1 MIAAIVYSSM
11 TTGAMLVVG
20 RRFVTVAEHKNK
32 VEADFRY
39 FAVRL
44 RENGESIALLGGEA
58 EEREALGRRL
68 DSIRGAWV
76 ALCGQYMRT
85 TSISQTNTLLAP
97 TVPLLLCAPKY
108 LAGSMS
114 LGDVMQAATAFMAV
128 QAAFNWLVD
137 NYPRLADWKASAL
150 RVGSLLRSL
159 DVLEHAEA
167 PGTMGQIVHTE
178 DDGPALHLKDVSV
191 TLDDGTG
198 VVAETDFGI
207 DRGERVLV
215 VGESGSGKSTLLR
228 AVAGLWPWGGGE
240 VRVRKGARLFFMP
253 QRPYLPIGSLKRI
266 TAYPQAPDAVE
277 DDALRAALEMA
288 ELGHLV
294 DRLHDDDDWD
304 RILSGGEKQRIAFAR
319 MFLLRPDII
328 IMDEATAAL
337 DTRTQDLMLRRLI
350 EQLPDSAVISVGHRS
365 ELEQFHDRRL
375 TLARHPEGA
384 KLVRDEALTRVGETA
399 GWLARRLSDPA
410 RNCCV
415 GAARPRP
422 QAEERALWLPSGD
435 DGVTIGAN
443 RFIRSSARDACVP
456 AAASRPGQPAGR
468 RGRATACLS
477 SPPCP
482 GAGGG
487 AGRPCPGRAGGRPI
501 PGAYALLIASEQG
514 IVENASALI
523 ALAGLVPAVA
533 IMRHPG
539 CPALAAGVGRLLRRR
554 PRLHRGRGG
563 ELGPAM
569 VLLGNAGMDRRRQHQ
584 NETNFHNYAKWSE
597 DLPKTVLS
605 LAVLATGIL
614 WPLWVLLGGRD
625 GWIRRTPLHW
635 IWPSAALWPSAV
647 IAFGLRIAERLVANL
662 PGADSGA
669 PVFRSLREGLE
680 LFLILFVVAYLVD
693 LGAPRPPLAPA
704 GVSRRAAGRSPAPA
718 PARPPRPR
726 RAPRAGCAA
735 AGPHGARSAAAR
747 PPCRAGGPAQCRC
760 RCGRRP

>member
-1 MIAAIVYSSM
+1 MLRFWQAALGFWRGPSALLAWSLTIGLVLIVLGQIAIQYQITVWNREFFDALERRDGSTVWAQCLLLAGLAAAAVTLAVIGVGGRFFTHINWRRHVSNGLLDHWFWNGRYYRINLMAGDHDNPELRIADDARVATDAPVDFAVGLLSAVVGAITFITVLWRVGGGIGVSGYEIPGYLVIAAIVYSSM

-399 GWLARRLSDPA
+399 GWLARRLSDP
-410 RNCCV
+410 
-415 GAARPRP
+415 
-422 QAEERALWLPSGD
+422 RAK
-435 DGVTIGAN
+435 
-443 RFIRSSARDACVP
+443 
-456 AAASRPGQPAGR
+456 
-468 RGRATACLS
+468 
-477 SPPCP
+477 
-482 GAGGG
+482 
-487 AGRPCPGRAGGRPI
+487 
-501 PGAYALLIASEQG
+501 
-514 IVENASALI
+514 
-523 ALAGLVPAVA
+523 
-533 IMRHPG
+533 
-539 CPALAAGVGRLLRRR
+539 LLRRR
-554 PRLHRGRGG
+554 R
-563 ELGPAM
+563 A
-569 VLLGNAGMDRRRQHQ
+569 A
-584 NETNFHNYAKWSE
+584 
-597 DLPKTVLS
+597 
-605 LAVLATGIL
+605 
-614 WPLWVLLGGRD
+614 
-625 GWIRRTPLHW
+625 
-635 IWPSAALWPSAV
+635 PSAS
-647 IAFGLRIAERLVANL
+647 
-662 PGADSGA
+662 
-669 PVFRSLREGLE
+669 
-680 LFLILFVVAYLVD
+680 
-693 LGAPRPPLAPA
+693 
-704 GVSRRAAGRSPAPA
+704 
-718 PARPPRPR
+718 
-726 RAPRAGCAA
+726 
-735 AGPHGARSAAAR
+735 
-747 PPCRAGGPAQCRC
+747 
-760 RCGRRP
+760 